1 MGSTLQT
8 ALFLI
13 WAVGFLVTLWAGAT
27 DRFRLKPYGLPRPL
41 SAVFRQS
48 LSDTLCTLVWF
59 VYVPAW
65 FIYRWALPN
74 KRTNP

>member
-13 WAVGFLVTLWAGAT
+13 WAVGFLVTLWAAVT
-27 DRFRLKPYGLPRPL
+27 DRFRLKPYGLPMSG
-41 SAVFRQS
+41 SAILGKSVI
-48 LSDTLCTLVWF
+48 DTLCTFVWF

-65 FIYRWALPN
+65 FVYRWAIRNNLAKP
-74 KRTNP
+74 